1 MQQKKGVLKIWPE
14 EHSGP
19 GAEANEQFKD
29 LYYRHY
35 PDLVRCLTVILGN
48 RDDAED
54 IAQETFIKLSRAG
67 SKINYVGPWL
77 RKVGQRLAINLIRGE
92 QSRKK
97 REENYPSPQIEDSS
111 EYVVFRQMEA
121 ETVRQV
127 LLGMSA
133 KDRQCLVLKMSGF
146 SYAEI
151 ATIMDVREK
160 SVGTMVSRAQQRFK
174 DKYQFTQ
181 GRGLNCGIKNGD
193 TPSQGRSA
201 PELMKA
207 ACSHTLT
214 ASYPQLMPRK

>member
-1 MQQKKGVLKIWPE
+1 VLKIWPE

-19 GAEANEQFKD
+19 GTEANDQFKE
-29 LYYRHY
+29 LFCMHY
-35 PDLVRCLTVILGN
+35 PELVRRLTFILGN

-54 IAQETFIKLSRAG
+54 IAQETFIKLSRSEG
-67 SKINYVGPWL
+67 RINLVGPWL

-92 QSRKK
+92 QNRKK
-97 REENYPSPQIEDSS
+97 REENYPAPQSEDSS
-111 EYVVFRQMEA
+111 ENEVFRQLEA

-151 ATIMDVREK
+151 AKIMDIREK
-160 SVGTMVSRAQQRFK
+160 SVGTVVSRAQQRFK

-181 GRGLNCGIKNGD
+181 GRGLNCGVKKGD
-193 TPSQGRSA
+193 TPGQGKSA

-207 ACSHTLT
+207 SCSHT
-214 ASYPQLMPRK
+214 

>member
-1 MQQKKGVLKIWPE
+1 MKGVLKIWPE

-19 GAEANEQFKD
+19 GAEAKEKFKELFD
-29 LYYRHY
+29 RHY
-35 PDLVRCLTVILGN
+35 PDLVRRLTVILGN

-54 IAQETFIKLSRAG
+54 VAQETFIKLSRAD
-67 SKINYVGPWL
+67 SKIKFVGPWL
-77 RKVGQRLAINLIRGE
+77 RKVGQRLAINFIRGE
-92 QSRKK
+92 QNRKK
-97 REENYPSPQIEDSS
+97 REEKYPSAQTVDSS
-111 EYVVFRQMEA
+111 EHVVFRQMEA
-121 ETVRQV
+121 ETVRRV

-151 ATIMDVREK
+151 ATIMAVREK

-174 DKYQFTQ
+174 DKYEFTQ
-181 GRGLNCGIKNGD
+181 GRGLNCGIMKGD
-193 TPSQGRSA
+193 THGQGRSA

-214 ASYPQLMPRK
+214 ASYPQLTPGK